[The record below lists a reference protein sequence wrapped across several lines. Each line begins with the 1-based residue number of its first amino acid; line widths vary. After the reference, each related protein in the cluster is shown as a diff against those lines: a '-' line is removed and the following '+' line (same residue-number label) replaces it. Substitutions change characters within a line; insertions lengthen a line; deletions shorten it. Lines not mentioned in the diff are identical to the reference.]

1 MELILA
7 ILIGCVCLA
16 RWTKEQFHN
25 VRAARCN
32 AIWEKTRI
40 DPETSIKIGKLLADK
55 VSRKRCFHIIDA
67 DMEYILGEN
76 WGSRFD
82 SYGSQYIFEHC
93 LGRFGTFP
101 DYLLHDLENIVYYLM
116 LANEGQSPYKFGL
129 HNIGGFSTNEAHDII
144 KRTCIVIERLMKS
157 KHPDLEHELDMFIW
171 NTGNREI
178 IEFRYQVDYLQIND
192 ARRLEV

>member
-7 ILIGCVCLA
+7 VLIGCVCLA

-40 DPETSIKIGKLLADK
+40 VPETSIEISKRLSDK
-55 VSRKRCFHIIDA
+55 ETRKQCFDVIDS
-67 DMEYILGEN
+67 DMKYILGDN
-76 WGSRFD
+76 WRSRFD

-93 LGRFGTFP
+93 LGRFGTFS

-116 LANEGQSPYKFGL
+116 LANEGQAPYKFGL

-171 NTGNREI
+171 NTGSREI
-178 IEFRYQVDYLQIND
+178 IEFRYQVDYLQIYD